1 MLRFCLLTKTE
12 KAASH
17 YTQGEA
23 LPCLR
28 SGFLE
33 AGGSD
38 DCLKKDT
45 EKARRCAAKAGN
57 SLRTFGPDT
66 GFWVFFGMSLARMLF
81 SVGCISFFMSS
92 PFHTV
97 KSF

>member
-1 MLRFCLLTKTE
+1 MLRFYLLTKTE
-12 KAASH
+12 KAASDK
-17 YTQGEA
+17 TQGEA

-33 AGGSD
+33 AGGPD

-66 GFWVFFGMSLARMLF
+66 GF
-81 SVGCISFFMSS
+81 
-92 PFHTV
+92 
-97 KSF
+97 

>member
-1 MLRFCLLTKTE
+1 MLHILSKTE
-12 KAASH
+12 KAASDK
-17 YTQGEA
+17 TQGEA

-45 EKARRCAAKAGN
+45 EKARSFAAKAGN

-66 GFWVFFGMSLARMLF
+66 GF
-81 SVGCISFFMSS
+81 
-92 PFHTV
+92 
-97 KSF
+97 